1 MNLIGRTTI
10 IVVIFAII
18 AESTKIIEWM
28 ARFPQRD
35 NDTKL
40 LKEV

>member
-1 MNLIGRTTI
+1 MAFTNLIGRTTI
-10 IVVIFAII
+10 VAII
-18 AESTKIIEWM
+18 AESKTIIEWM